1 MHTHHARQKAN
12 HTHLK
17 TALLHRLAA
26 LQACF
31 FSMGI
36 RPSENNGLS
45 ITQSRR
51 RANRPPN
58 APLSNKRAATF
69 HYHFQT
75 ACFIIRLFDKAFGNP
90 PAFRQTPRQT
100 QEEST
105 R

>member
-31 FSMGI
+31 FLFFFLPTAI
-36 RPSENNGLS
+36 NGLTTTHS
-45 ITQSRR
+45 P
-51 RANRPPN
+51 RPPN
-58 APLSNKRAATF
+58 PPERTSIKQTCGYISLPFSDGLF
-69 HYHFQT
+69 HN
-75 ACFIIRLFDKAFGNP
+75 KAFGNP